1 MNPIIVFLIV
11 FGVIGIIALLAFI
24 IYRTIRPRLKE
35 EKPSEEEILQDEMNR
50 VLQDVEDEEVA
61 KQIICM
67 RFSISSMLLSHHRS
81 LSKISINSSSKRFLT
96 T

>member
-1 MNPIIVFLIV
+1 MNPIIVFFIV

-35 EKPSEEEILQDEMNR
+35 EKPSEEEILQDEMKR

-61 KQIICM
+61 KE
-67 RFSISSMLLSHHRS
+67 ISNY
-81 LSKISINSSSKRFLT
+81 KDDE
-96 T
+96 